1 MPGKKSEFF
10 VIKWPTN
17 HILNGVA
24 MLYQRR
30 CASWAMYYCKK
41 RQFKP
46 IGCVKKQKKGKSD
59 KNNSYFS
66 NLCSTAFTIFVFLI
80 LVIAAQSILSQ
91 CSHYG
96 KTSFFISG
104 TLRWHELKTFQRKIT
119 TTKHGSV
126 FYLKIGRSNWCGRK
140 KIKRSYNKTFKQVFS
155 LFWNLISALFIFRV
169 TIYTYLKFEGTVVE
183 LKKMLLQVFSDTPNW
198 L

>member
-1 MPGKKSEFF
+1 
-10 VIKWPTN
+10 
-17 HILNGVA
+17 

-80 LVIAAQSILSQ
+80 LVLAAQSISSQ

-96 KTSFFISG
+96 KTSFLISG

-126 FYLKIGRSNWCGRK
+126 FYLKIGRSNWCGK
-140 KIKRSYNKTFKQVFS
+140 KKSNVATIKLSSK
-155 LFWNLISALFIFRV
+155 FIPFFE
-169 TIYTYLKFEGTVVE
+169 IWYPLYLYFA
-183 LKKMLLQVFSDTPNW
+183 
-198 L
+198 